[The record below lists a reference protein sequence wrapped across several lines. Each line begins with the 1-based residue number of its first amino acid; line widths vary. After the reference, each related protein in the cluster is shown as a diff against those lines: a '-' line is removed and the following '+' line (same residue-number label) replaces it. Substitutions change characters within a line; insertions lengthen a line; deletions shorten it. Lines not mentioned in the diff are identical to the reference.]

1 MLFRDSLRE
10 SIYSK
15 SVAEFEAD
23 EKVLFVLKQH
33 PFGIILIYIIS
44 ITAFI
49 IALAMTSYLLPSM
62 FSSASEVYILWFVI
76 ALGAALILF
85 VVLILSSFV
94 YNQSKL
100 TLTNKKIVQIAQKSI
115 FDRKISHLSLA
126 NIEDVTSDQR
136 GILANMFNFG
146 TIKVET
152 AGEQANFIFV
162 LCPDPHRV
170 ARIILESKDNF
181 WKMGGRSGGAAQHQA
196 LQNTKIVKN

>member
-44 ITAFI
+44 VTAFI

-181 WKMGGRSGGAAQHQA
+181 WKMGGRSGGATQHQA
-196 LQNTKIVKN
+196 LSNKDITKN

>member
-10 SIYSK
+10 SLYSK
-15 SVAEFEAD
+15 SVGEFEAD
-23 EKVLFVLKQH
+23 EKVLFVIKQH
-33 PFGIILIYIIS
+33 PFGIILIYLIS
-44 ITAFI
+44 IVAFI

-62 FSSASEVYILWFVI
+62 FSSVNGMYVLWFVI
-76 ALGAALILF
+76 ALAAGLLLLT
-85 VVLILSSFV
+85 VLILSSFV
-94 YNQSKL
+94 YNQSRL

-115 FDRKISHLSLA
+115 FERKISHLSLA
-126 NIEDVTSDQR
+126 NIEDVTSDQQ

-181 WKMGGRSGGAAQHQA
+181 WKMGGRSGGAAQHQPI
-196 LQNTKIVKN
+196 NNKDMTV

>member
-10 SIYSK
+10 SLYSK
-15 SVAEFEAD
+15 SVGEFEAD

-33 PFGIILIYIIS
+33 PFGIIVIYLSS

-49 IALAMTSYLLPSM
+49 IALSMTSYLLPSM
-62 FSSASEVYILWFVI
+62 FTADSGIYVIWLVVALSA
-76 ALGAALILF
+76 GLILF

-94 YNQSKL
+94 YNQSRF
-100 TLTNKKIVQIAQKSI
+100 TLTNKKIVQITQKSI
-115 FDRKISHLSLA
+115 YERKISHLSLA
-126 NIEDVTSDQR
+126 NIEDVTSNQR

-170 ARIILESKDNF
+170 ARIILDSKDNF
-181 WKMGGRSGGAAQHQA
+181 WKNGGRSGGATQHQT
-196 LQNTKIVKN
+196 LKK

>member
-1 MLFRDSLRE
+1 MLFRDSFRE
-10 SIYSK
+10 SLYSK
-15 SVAEFEAD
+15 SVGEFEAD

-49 IALAMTSYLLPSM
+49 IALSMTSYLLPSL
-62 FSSASEVYILWFVI
+62 FTSASEVYVLWFVI

-94 YNQSKL
+94 YNQSRF
-100 TLTNKKIVQIAQKSI
+100 TLTNKKIVQITQKSI
-115 FDRKISHLSLA
+115 YERKISHLSLA
-126 NIEDVTSDQR
+126 NIEDVTSNQR

-181 WKMGGRSGGAAQHQA
+181 WKMGGRSGGAAQHNA
-196 LQNTKIVKN
+196 MPKKDT

>member
-15 SVAEFEAD
+15 SVGEFEPD

-33 PFGIILIYIIS
+33 PFGIILIYIIAVV
-44 ITAFI
+44 AFI
-49 IALAMTSYLLPSM
+49 IALAMTSYLLPSL
-62 FSSASEVYILWFVI
+62 FASANEVYAIWFVI
-76 ALGAALILF
+76 AFGAALILF

-94 YNQSKL
+94 YNQSRL
-100 TLTNKKIVQIAQKSI
+100 TLTNKKIVQISQKSI

-152 AGEQANFIFV
+152 AGEQANFIFI

-170 ARIILESKDNF
+170 ARVILDSKDNF
-181 WKMGGRSGGAAQHQA
+181 WKMGGRSGGATQHLVAQKQI
-196 LQNTKIVKN
+196 N

>member
-1 MLFRDSLRE
+1 MLFRDSFRE
-10 SIYSK
+10 SLYSK
-15 SVAEFEAD
+15 SVGEFEAD

-49 IALAMTSYLLPSM
+49 IALSMTSYLLPSL
-62 FSSASEVYILWFVI
+62 FTSASEVYVLWFVI

-94 YNQSKL
+94 YNQSRF
-100 TLTNKKIVQIAQKSI
+100 TLTNKKIVQINQKSI
-115 FDRKISHLSLA
+115 YERKISHLSLA
-126 NIEDVTSDQR
+126 NIEDVTSNQR

-181 WKMGGRSGGAAQHQA
+181 WKMGGRSGGAAQHNA
-196 LQNTKIVKN
+196 MSKKDT

>member
-1 MLFRDSLRE
+1 MLFRDSFRE
-10 SIYSK
+10 SLYSK
-15 SVAEFEAD
+15 SVGEFEAD

-44 ITAFI
+44 IAAFI
-49 IALAMTSYLLPSM
+49 IALSMTSYLLPSL
-62 FSSASEVYILWFVI
+62 FTSASEVYVLWFVI
-76 ALGAALILF
+76 ALVAALILF

-94 YNQSKL
+94 YNQSRF
-100 TLTNKKIVQIAQKSI
+100 TLTNKKIVQITQKSI
-115 FDRKISHLSLA
+115 YERKISHLSLA
-126 NIEDVTSDQR
+126 NIEDVTSNQR

-181 WKMGGRSGGAAQHQA
+181 WKMGGRSGGAAQH
-196 LQNTKIVKN
+196 NTLPKKDA

>member
-1 MLFRDSLRE
+1 MLFRDSFRE
-10 SIYSK
+10 SLYSK
-15 SVAEFEAD
+15 SVGEFETD

-49 IALAMTSYLLPSM
+49 IALSMTSYLLPSL
-62 FSSASEVYILWFVI
+62 FTSASEVYVLWFVI
-76 ALGAALILF
+76 ALVAALILF

-94 YNQSKL
+94 YNQSRF
-100 TLTNKKIVQIAQKSI
+100 TLTNKKIVQITQKSI
-115 FDRKISHLSLA
+115 YERKISHLSLA
-126 NIEDVTSDQR
+126 NIEDVTSNQR

-181 WKMGGRSGGAAQHQA
+181 WKMGGRSGGAAQH
-196 LQNTKIVKN
+196 NTLPKKDA

>member
-1 MLFRDSLRE
+1 MLFRDSFRE
-10 SIYSK
+10 SLYSK
-15 SVAEFEAD
+15 SVGEFEAD

-49 IALAMTSYLLPSM
+49 IALSMTSYLLPSL
-62 FSSASEVYILWFVI
+62 FTSASEVYVLWIVI

-94 YNQSKL
+94 YNQSRF
-100 TLTNKKIVQIAQKSI
+100 TLTNKKIVQITQKSI
-115 FDRKISHLSLA
+115 YERKISHLSLA
-126 NIEDVTSDQR
+126 NIEDVTSNQR

-181 WKMGGRSGGAAQHQA
+181 WKMGGRSGGAAQHNA
-196 LQNTKIVKN
+196 MPKKDT